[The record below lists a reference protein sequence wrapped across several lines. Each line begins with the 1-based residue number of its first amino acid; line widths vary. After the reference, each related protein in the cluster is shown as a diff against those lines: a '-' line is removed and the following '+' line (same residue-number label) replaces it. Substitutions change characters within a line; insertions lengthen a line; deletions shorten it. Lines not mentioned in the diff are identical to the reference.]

1 MQDND
6 IHVIMPVLRAA
17 VAAWQMPIVDAMAQE
32 DETPYKI
39 LIATMLSLRT
49 QDTTTGPASQRL
61 FALADTP
68 AAMVTLSAETIE
80 KAIYP
85 VGFYKVKALNVL
97 QVSRILLE
105 TTDGRVPDTIEALVK
120 LPGVGRKVANLVLT
134 MGYGLPGICVD
145 THVHRITNRW
155 GYVQTKTPEQ
165 TEFALRAKLPPAYWI
180 EINGHLVALGQNICH
195 PTSPRPLNVRSAAGA
210 HRSRRRQPPGQV
222 PRTPRH
228 QAGLAPVG
236 AECTSMRA

>member
-180 EINGHLVALGQNICH
+180 EINGHLVALGQNLCH
-195 PTSPRPLNVRSAAGA
+195 PTSPRCSQCPLSGWCDRIGVM
-210 HRSRRRQPPGQV
+210 RSR
-222 PRTPRH
+222 
-228 QAGLAPVG
+228 
-236 AECTSMRA
+236 

>member
-155 GYVQTKTPEQ
+155 GYVHTKTPEQ

-180 EINGHLVALGQNICH
+180 EINGHLVALGQNLCH
-195 PTSPRPLNVRSAAGA
+195 PTSPRCSQCPLSGWCDRIGVM
-210 HRSRRRQPPGQV
+210 RSR
-222 PRTPRH
+222 
-228 QAGLAPVG
+228 
-236 AECTSMRA
+236 

>member
-105 TTDGRVPDTIEALVK
+105 TYDGRVPDTIEALVK

-155 GYVQTKTPEQ
+155 GYVHTKTPEQ

-180 EINGHLVALGQNICH
+180 EINGHLVALGQNLCH
-195 PTSPRPLNVRSAAGA
+195 PTSPRCSQCPLSGWCDRIGVM
-210 HRSRRRQPPGQV
+210 RSR
-222 PRTPRH
+222 
-228 QAGLAPVG
+228 
-236 AECTSMRA
+236 

>member
-155 GYVQTKTPEQ
+155 GYVHTKTPEQ

-195 PTSPRPLNVRSAAGA
+195 PTSPRCSQCPLSGWCDRIGVM
-210 HRSRRRQPPGQV
+210 RSR
-222 PRTPRH
+222 
-228 QAGLAPVG
+228 
-236 AECTSMRA
+236 

>member
-1 MQDND
+1 MHDQD
-6 IHVIMPVLRAA
+6 IHPIMMALRAA
-17 VAAWQMPIVDAMAQE
+17 VPAWQTPIVDVMAQQ

-39 LIATMLSLRT
+39 LITTMLSLRT

-61 FALADTP
+61 FALASTP
-68 AAMVTLSAETIE
+68 AAMLTLSAETIE

-85 VGFYKVKALNVL
+85 VGFYKVKAQNVL

-105 TTDGRVPDTIEALVK
+105 SYQGETPSTIEELVK

-134 MGYGLPGICVD
+134 MGFGLPGICVD

-155 GYVQTKTPEQ
+155 GYVQTRTPEK

-195 PTSPRPLNVRSAAGA
+195 PTSPRCSQCPLSAWCERVGVT
-210 HRSRRRQPPGQV
+210 RSR
-222 PRTPRH
+222 
-228 QAGLAPVG
+228 
-236 AECTSMRA
+236 

>member
-6 IHVIMPVLRAA
+6 IHPIMIALRAA
-17 VAAWQMPIVDAMAQE
+17 VGAWRLSIVDALAQRA
-32 DETPYKI
+32 ETPYKI
-39 LIATMLSLRT
+39 LITTMLSLRT
-49 QDTTTGPASQRL
+49 QDTTTGPASERL

-68 AAMVTLSAETIE
+68 VAMLTLSAEAIE
-80 KAIYP
+80 QAIYP

-97 QVSRILLE
+97 KVSRILLE
-105 TTDGRVPDTIEALVK
+105 TYDGRVPATIEELIE

-145 THVHRITNRW
+145 THVHRISNRW

-180 EINGHLVALGQNICH
+180 EINGHLVMLGQNICH
-195 PTSPRPLNVRSAAGA
+195 PTSPRCSQCPLSVWCERVGVVRS
-210 HRSRRRQPPGQV
+210 R
-222 PRTPRH
+222 
-228 QAGLAPVG
+228 
-236 AECTSMRA
+236 

>member
-6 IHVIMPVLRAA
+6 IHAIMPALRAA
-17 VAAWQMPIVDAMAQE
+17 VAAWQTPIVDAMAQQS
-32 DETPYKI
+32 ETPYKI

-68 AAMVTLSAETIE
+68 AAMLTLSAETIE

-105 TTDGRVPDTIEALVK
+105 TYDGRVPNTIEALIK

-155 GYVQTKTPEQ
+155 GYVHTKTPEQ

-180 EINGHLVALGQNICH
+180 EINGHLVALGQNLCH
-195 PTSPRPLNVRSAAGA
+195 PTSPRCSQCPLSGWCDRIGVM
-210 HRSRRRQPPGQV
+210 RSR
-222 PRTPRH
+222 
-228 QAGLAPVG
+228 
-236 AECTSMRA
+236 